1 MKINHMGFSEEKQT
15 FGWTF
20 KIRSTH
26 T

>member
-1 MKINHMGFSEEKQT
+1 MGFSEEKQT
-15 FGWTF
+15 IFLGWTF